1 MLLIILSLKLLS
13 INTLSLKITTYK
25 SNIKK
30 TLQILQKL
38 FLELIIL

>member
-1 MLLIILSLKLLS
+1 MLITILSLKLLS

-30 TLQILQKL
+30 TL
-38 FLELIIL
+38 